1 MKTMSMNAKTD
12 AKVKKEN
19 KLVKYLKGTKSELK
33 KIVWPS
39 FRQVCKNT
47 LIVLVVVLIVG
58 LLIAGLDLL
67 FNISLIKWITK

>member
-1 MKTMSMNAKTD
+1 MSMNAKTD